1 MTRIL
6 LKSSRTCLQMEQSC
20 RCIAGPG
27 LGRHRR
33 TAPVAVFV
41 VLIAIVSACGSGDT
55 AEREHAAFQ
64 RGIANAQA
72 NKLEAAL
79 ADLDIA
85 LDINPNN
92 PETIILYAVLQ
103 ERLEDLDS
111 AVEHLSRASEIDP
124 TNADAPLHLARVLR
138 KRALDSRID
147 TARQEIIDLGA
158 EPARLVAFGDLL
170 RARERFDAAQTHYLW
185 AQRIARPDAA
195 SHSGLG
201 LVYSNA
207 HREVRALYH
216 LSEALRMDPS
226 HAAARDE
233 LVWILAT
240 SSHEDLSDA
249 EEATR
254 IAEAALQAGAA
265 RSTRLLDALA
275 AAYAGT
281 DRFEEASQLARG
293 AIAAAQAEGNHIRA
307 HQIRARLRLYEA
319 GKRFVGPPVDPT

>member
-1 MTRIL
+1 M
-6 LKSSRTCLQMEQSC
+6 
-20 RCIAGPG
+20 A
-27 LGRHRR
+27 
-33 TAPVAVFV
+33 AFV
-41 VLIAIVSACGSGDT
+41 VLIALACGSEDS
-55 AEREHAAFQ
+55 AERERAAFQ

-72 NKLEAAL
+72 NELDAAL

-85 LDINPNN
+85 LEINPNN
-92 PETIILYAVLQ
+92 PDTIILYAVLQ

-111 AVEHLSRASEIDP
+111 AAEHLSRATEIDP

-138 KRALDSRID
+138 KRELDSRID
-147 TARQEIIDLGA
+147 IARQEIINLGA

-170 RARERFDAAQTHYLW
+170 RARERFDDAQTHYLW
-185 AQRIARPDAA
+185 AQRIAPPDAA
-195 SHSGLG
+195 SHTGLG
-201 LVYSNA
+201 LVYSNV

-216 LSEALRMDPS
+216 LSEALRIDPS
-226 HAAARDE
+226 NAAAREE

-240 SSHEDLSDA
+240 SSHADLSDA
-249 EEATR
+249 QEARR
-254 IAEAALQAGAA
+254 IAEAALQSGAA

-275 AAYAGT
+275 AAYAGS
-281 DRFEEASQLARG
+281 DRFEEASQLARS